1 MIAHE
6 LKVIER
12 MSEGNGLCFE
22 FEKLWIHGVSIDSRT
37 VKPGNLFVPI
47 IRELDGHNYV
57 NEAISNG
64 AVASLWQKDHPNPPD
79 HLPLIYVNDCLAA
92 LQKLAAQYRRELQA
106 KVIGVTGSNGKTTTK
121 EMLNSVLQTKFRV
134 YKTEGNLNS
143 QVGVPLT
150 ILGIKKDAEI
160 AIIEMGMSERGQ
172 IEQLSRIT
180 HPDIAVI
187 TMIGVSHLSS
197 LGSREAIAAAKLEIV
212 TGLKNGGCFV
222 FNGDEPLITKELYRI
237 QKNSSLATISFGH
250 GDLND
255 VSVENAQSNSN
266 GSHFS
271 VANDNYYI
279 PLLGA
284 HNIHNALA
292 TIAIALR
299 LGLNPA
305 EINEGFLH
313 LKMPDMRLEK
323 IISPSGFTIINDAWN
338 ASPDS
343 VNAAIK
349 TFQEMTGY
357 NNKHLVI
364 GDMLELGDREEEFH
378 RVIGKNLDPDKI
390 NYIYTFGDLSYY
402 IALEAIKRYPTGAVK
417 TFKDKMWLVNE
428 LNRAIKKDDAIL
440 LKASRG
446 IQIDSIIP
454 FLMKES

>member
-1 MIAHE
+1 MMITHE

-12 MSEGNGLCFE
+12 MSEGDGLSLE
-22 FEKLWIHGVSIDSRT
+22 FKGLLIEGVSIDSRT

-57 NEAISNG
+57 NEAISKG
-64 AVASLWQKDHPNPPD
+64 AIASFWQKDHPNPPG
-79 HLPLIYVNDCLAA
+79 HLPLIYVDDCLEA
-92 LQKLAAQYRRELQA
+92 LQKLAAQYRQELQV

-150 ILGIKKDAEI
+150 ILGINKDAEI

-172 IEQLSRIT
+172 MEQLSRIT
-180 HPDIAVI
+180 NPDIAVI

-197 LGSREAIAAAKLEIV
+197 LGSRETIAAAKLEIV

-222 FNGDEPLITKELYRI
+222 FNGDEPLLTKEI
-237 QKNSSLATISFGH
+237 FKIKKNSSLETISFGH
-250 GDLND
+250 GDFND
-255 VSVENAQSNSN
+255 VIVESALSNSN
-266 GSHFS
+266 GSQFS
-271 VANDNYYI
+271 VANDHYYL

-284 HNIHNALA
+284 HNINNALA

-299 LGLNPA
+299 LGLNSA

-313 LKMPDMRLEK
+313 LKLPDMRLEK

-349 TFQEMTGY
+349 TFQELTGY
-357 NNKHLVI
+357 NDKHLVI
-364 GDMLELGDREEEFH
+364 GDMLELGDHEEEFH

-390 NYIYTFGDLSYY
+390 NYIYTFGDLSYH
-402 IALEAIKRYPTGAVK
+402 IASEAIKRYPTGAVK
-417 TFKDKMWLVNE
+417 TFKDKMGLANA
-428 LNRAIKKDDAIL
+428 LNQAIKKNDVIL

-454 FLMKES
+454 FLVK

>member
-1 MIAHE
+1 MITHE

-12 MSEGNGLCFE
+12 MSEGVGLSLE
-22 FEKLWIHGVSIDSRT
+22 FEGLLIQGVSIDSRT
-37 VKPGNLFVPI
+37 VKPGNLFIPI

-57 NEAISNG
+57 NEAISKG
-64 AVASLWQKDHPNPPD
+64 AIASFWQKDHPDPPA
-79 HLPLIYVNDCLAA
+79 HLPLIYVDDCLEA
-92 LQKLAAQYRRELQA
+92 LQKLAAQYRQELPV

-150 ILGIKKDAEI
+150 VLGIKKDAEI

-180 HPDIAVI
+180 NPDIAVV

-212 TGLKNGGCFV
+212 TGLKSGGCFV
-222 FNGDEPLITKELYRI
+222 FNGDEPLLTKELFKI
-237 QKNSSLATISFGH
+237 KKNSSLETISFGQ
-250 GDLND
+250 GDFND
-255 VSVENAQSNSN
+255 VSVENALSNSD
-266 GSHFS
+266 GSQFS
-271 VANDNYYI
+271 VANDIYNL

-284 HNIHNALA
+284 HNINNALA
-292 TIAIALR
+292 TIAIALK

-313 LKMPDMRLEK
+313 LKLPDMRLEK
-323 IISPSGFTIINDAWN
+323 ITSPSGFTIINDAWN

-349 TFQEMTGY
+349 TFQELTGY
-357 NNKHLVI
+357 SDKHLVI
-364 GDMLELGDREEEFH
+364 GDMLELGDHEEEFH
-378 RVIGKNLDPDKI
+378 RVIGRNLDPDKI
-390 NYIYTFGDLSYY
+390 NYIYTFGDLSYH
-402 IALEAIKRYPTGAVK
+402 IASEAIKRYPTGAVK
-417 TFKDKMWLVNE
+417 TFKDKMGLANA
-428 LNRAIKKDDAIL
+428 LNQAIKKNDVIL

-454 FLMKES
+454 FLIK

>member
-1 MIAHE
+1 MITHE
-6 LKVIER
+6 LKVIEQ
-12 MSEGNGLCFE
+12 MSEGVGLSLE
-22 FEKLWIHGVSIDSRT
+22 FEGLLIQGVSIDSRT
-37 VKPGNLFVPI
+37 VKPGNLFIPI

-57 NEAISNG
+57 NEAITKG
-64 AVASLWQKDHPNPPD
+64 AIASFWQKDHPNPPD
-79 HLPLIYVNDCLAA
+79 HLPLIYVDDCLEA
-92 LQKLAAQYRRELQA
+92 LQKLAAQYRRELPV
-106 KVIGVTGSNGKTTTK
+106 KVISVTGSNGKTTTK

-150 ILGIKKDAEI
+150 VLGIKKDAEI

-180 HPDIAVI
+180 NPDIAVV

-212 TGLKNGGCFV
+212 TGLKSGGCFV
-222 FNGDEPLITKELYRI
+222 FNGDEPLLTKELFKI
-237 QKNSSLATISFGH
+237 KKSSSLETISFGQ
-250 GDLND
+250 GDFND
-255 VSVENAQSNSN
+255 VSVENALSNSD
-266 GSHFS
+266 GSQFS
-271 VANDNYYI
+271 VANDIYNL

-284 HNIHNALA
+284 HNINNALA
-292 TIAIALR
+292 TIAIALK

-313 LKMPDMRLEK
+313 LKLPDMRLEK
-323 IISPSGFTIINDAWN
+323 ITSPSGFTIINDAWN

-349 TFQEMTGY
+349 TFQELTGY
-357 NNKHLVI
+357 SDKHLVI
-364 GDMLELGDREEEFH
+364 GDMLELGDHEEEFH
-378 RVIGKNLDPDKI
+378 RVIGRNLDPDKI
-390 NYIYTFGDLSYY
+390 NYIYTFGDLSYH

-417 TFKDKMWLVNE
+417 TFKDKMGLANA
-428 LNRAIKKDDAIL
+428 LNQAIKKNDVIL

-454 FLMKES
+454 FLIK